1 MFGKRKRHNMD
12 KIEAVIGP
20 AASFNGHLECD
31 GSVRIDGL
39 WEGSIETT
47 GNVIIG
53 ERAQVVADITAEN
66 VSVSGAV
73 KGSITARGR
82 LEILSTGRVWA
93 DLTVTSFLIDEGGFF
108 RGGIIMSG
116 EPEPSLIEAPQPTG
130 EIEAAKEVES
140 DEGTAEGP

>member
-1 MFGKRKRHNMD
+1 MFGKGKSHGVN

-20 AASFNGHLECD
+20 ATSFNGYLKCD

-39 WEGSIETT
+39 CEGSIETG

-53 ERAQVVADITAEN
+53 EGAQVIADITAEN

-93 DLTVTSFLIDEGGFF
+93 DIAVTSFLIDEGGFF
-108 RGGIIMSG
+108 RGKSIMSSV
-116 EPEPSLIEAPQPTG
+116 PEPSFEAPQPTG
-130 EIEAAKEVES
+130 EMDKGTKEAIENEETAK
-140 DEGTAEGP
+140 GP

>member
-1 MFGKRKRHNMD
+1 VFSKRKSHNVS

-20 AASFNGHLECD
+20 AANFNGHIKCD

-39 WEGSIETT
+39 CEGSIETA

-53 ERAQVVADITAEN
+53 KGAQVVADITAEN

-82 LEILSTGRVWA
+82 LEILSTARVWA
-93 DLTVTSFLIDEGGFF
+93 DIAVTSFLIDEGAFF
-108 RGGIIMSG
+108 RGEITMSS
-116 EPEPSLIEAPQPTG
+116 ELEPSLEAPQPTAEMDKG
-130 EIEAAKEVES
+130 AEEV
-140 DEGTAEGP
+140 PVPQ